1 MTMVITIVKIK
12 LYKDIFHIKRS
23 DTMFT
28 WVQIFAD
35 WLVYNVFSIGKDTKL
50 GSALNFFVFD
60 TVKIFILL
68 TIIIYAVTFIRSF
81 FPPEKT
87 RKILA
92 KNKGNT
98 FIGHILAAMLGI
110 VTPFCSCSAVPLFI
124 GFVEAGVPLGVTF
137 SFLVAAPMVNEVAL
151 GLLYGLFGIKIALIY
166 VISGELIAIISG
178 MVIGKLKLEEH
189 VEGYVYKM
197 QIAATLEDMPA
208 PTIKER
214 LKDSWSFT
222 KDLLKKVWI
231 YVVIGIAI
239 GGVMHGWIPSGALAK
254 YAGKNNPF
262 AVFVAVLFGIPLY
275 SNAAGVI
282 PLVSELTR
290 AGVSMGTALAFMMAV
305 TGLSLPEA
313 ILLRKVL
320 KPKLLA
326 VFIGIVGIGIIITGY
341 LFNFLLA

>member
-1 MTMVITIVKIK
+1 MF
-12 LYKDIFHIKRS
+12 IFI
-23 DTMFT
+23 
-28 WVQIFAD
+28 QIFAD
-35 WLVYNVFSIGKDTKL
+35 WLIYSVFGIAKESKL

-60 TVKIFILL
+60 TIKIFILL
-68 TIIIYAVTFIRSF
+68 LIIIYVITFIRSF

-92 KNKGNT
+92 NSKGST
-98 FIGHILAAMLGI
+98 FIGHILAALLGI

-151 GLLYGLFGIKIALIY
+151 GLLYGLFGMKIALIY
-166 VISGELIAIISG
+166 VVSGEVIAIVSG
-178 MVIGKLKLEEH
+178 IIIGKLKMEKQ
-189 VEGYVYKM
+189 VEGYVYEM
-197 QIAATLEDMPA
+197 QIGDDIEISN
-208 PTIKER
+208 PTMKDR
-214 LKDSWSFT
+214 LIDSWSFT
-222 KDLLKKVWI
+222 KDLINKIWI
-231 YVVIGIAI
+231 YVIVGIAL
-239 GGVMHGWIPSGALAK
+239 GGFIHGWIPAGALAK
-254 YAGKNNPF
+254 YAGRNNPF
-262 AVFVAVLFGIPLY
+262 AVFVAVVIGVPLY

-313 ILLRKVL
+313 ILLRRVL

-326 VFIGIVGIGIIITGY
+326 LFFGVVALGIVFTGY
-341 LFNFLLA
+341 LFNFVIG

>member
-1 MTMVITIVKIK
+1 
-12 LYKDIFHIKRS
+12 
-23 DTMFT
+23 MFT
-28 WVQIFAD
+28 PIQIFAD
-35 WLVYNVFSIGKDTKL
+35 WLIYNVFGIAKESKL

-60 TVKIFILL
+60 TIKIFILL
-68 TIIIYAVTFIRSF
+68 LIIIYVITFIRSF

-92 KNKGNT
+92 KSKGSI
-98 FIGHILAAMLGI
+98 FIGHVLAALLGI

-166 VISGELIAIISG
+166 VVSGEVIAIVSG
-178 MVIGKLKLEEH
+178 IIIGKLKMEKQ
-189 VEGYVYKM
+189 VEGYVYEM
-197 QIAATLEDMPA
+197 QMNNDVEIPDPDM
-208 PTIKER
+208 KER
-214 LKDSWSFT
+214 LMDSWSFT
-222 KDLLKKVWI
+222 KDLIKKIWV
-231 YVVIGIAI
+231 YVIMGIAI
-239 GGVMHGWIPSGALAK
+239 GAFIHGWIPAGALAQ
-254 YAGKNNPF
+254 YAGKGNPF
-262 AVFVAVLFGIPLY
+262 AVFVAVIIGIPLY

-290 AGVSMGTALAFMMAV
+290 AGVAMGTSLAFMMAV

-313 ILLRKVL
+313 ILLRRVL

-326 VFIGIVGIGIIITGY
+326 VFFGVVGLGIVFTGY
-341 LFNFLLA
+341 LFNFLIR